1 MSDISNC
8 LVAGGERAKS
18 DCLCTDL
25 QIELYVRQNYT
36 MSKGVSDIYCSPNYI
51 LAVVKGGEMY
61 GTGRVAGGEEQ

>member
-8 LVAGGERAKS
+8 LVAGGEWAES
-18 DCLCTDL
+18 NCLCTDL

-36 MSKGVSDIYCSPNYI
+36 MSKEVSNIYSSPNDI

-61 GTGRVAGGEEQ
+61 GTSRAAGGEGQ